1 MPSLGTWG
9 EILIILITALIVIGP
24 KDIPKTLKMIG
35 RWVYKVRNFS
45 QHVRSYVDELPSK
58 LSVTILC
65 HQLEI
70 TNVMN
75 NTAQIKYFPG
85 QDA

>member
-45 QHVRSYVDELPSK
+45 QHVRSYVDELSF
-58 LSVTILC
+58 
-65 HQLEI
+65 Q
-70 TNVMN
+70 
-75 NTAQIKYFPG
+75 AQRDDIMSSTRDHKRDE
-85 QDA
+85 QHRTD